1 MSSSINLGKSGSNG
15 SSLCRGLGVC
25 KKATQVFVGLFLVI
39 TCLFV
44 SDVCLGDDSS
54 GARYNVVAVGIEG
67 DVQTFNARTGEIVG
81 SFSTGN
87 SMVSPSARG
96 TNELPFIGFDGY
108 IWAYNEDGDVVYF
121 PRSVEDIVSESHVTC
136 LPVGED
142 GMMQGTE
149 GCGLLIGDKT
159 TSVYRVSMATGKGI
173 LLGQSRDIVGFD
185 DDQQAEPGIS
195 DDPSVKEE
203 FVLLQRNDYVVKAL
217 HTSSSTELWN
227 VTVATFQAITFRGP
241 RQELRK
247 SNDDPTCSSGG
258 PSMLVQLDG
267 DTTSGGKAVL
277 EHEFPHVLYD
287 KVNGQYIGAAH
298 PQTGHLLWSRD
309 MNSLV
314 TSLFG
319 VDKGNWV
326 NLHILPFDFSTNAA
340 ASEKTLAGF
349 EKKALSPYLSA
360 IASTESHCNVPHS
373 CPSNRQF
380 VNVTRLRHLESRNCQ
395 LMESF
400 TRQEQLWLPKPN
412 LDSNVSVNH
421 GQEQWLTWA
430 HVTILVLVFA
440 TLLSLTALLAYR
452 NGWRDAGTNSKK
464 SPEHDN
470 LADAAKKEI
479 LPPLPKMGFQRVES
493 APAISFESFSTSKN
507 SSMIPTLRSHISF
520 RQPRGPSSLIVSDFL
535 SPKGTSPISTTS
547 LSQVDICSDDGQQ
560 QDANSSNVSTGI
572 AGNEKKPHPAPKET
586 RYLSVS
592 TGEGKEEDVVL
603 LSTRRRYALEFLER
617 GRLGKGGFGAVY
629 KSVNRLD
636 GHDYAIKK
644 IYLSS
649 DVRNRRQ
656 LERVL
661 REVKILAFLDHPNIV
676 RYYQAWLEY
685 APENEDAKVA
695 GDDTPIG
702 GTTTPSQRRRGMSAP
717 GDIISIMDD
726 ENTCIS
732 FHSFRSEEE
741 SCSSSA
747 ISSSIP
753 GFTFERGTPSD
764 HDPSI
769 SGIEDASGQPIWRQV
784 AEGHPCTSRSSPSMR
799 QFSRKIDRQ
808 RRLRGKS
815 LAPIEDDLILFIQ
828 MQYCSEQT
836 LLSHLR
842 ERSGTVNIA
851 QVLHVVM
858 QICRGLKYVHSR
870 KLIHRDLK
878 PGNILLPEGNVK
890 IGDFGLSRY
899 VLDKELRGLVK
910 QQSIQQSLFKR
921 EGDGAKQLRTEAS
934 ISNDITNGVGT
945 YLYMAPEITSGGI
958 YDQKADIFSLGVIL
972 LEASC
977 VFQTV
982 MERVAVLTNARTC
995 SIPKDYVNP
1004 DMHDLLLGMLQ
1015 LNPLNRPTASDV
1027 VQRIEAM
1034 QGMHMVLHLGDQD
1047 SSGHDATSMVLRIEA
1062 MEKEGLLHELI
1073 EKVRASCAGTP
1084 SARLLQYG
1092 VRSTGGG
1099 SIIECHIGGTGCSD
1113 RDRIIQELSGLDNV
1127 NTVID
1132 VKTS

>member
-1 MSSSINLGKSGSNG
+1 MSSSINLGKSGSNR

-25 KKATQVFVGLFLVI
+25 KKATQVFVGLLLVI
-39 TCLFV
+39 ICLFV

-54 GARYNVVAVGIEG
+54 GARYKVVAVGIEG
-67 DVQTFNARTGEIVG
+67 DVQTFNAWTGEIVG

-87 SMVSPSARG
+87 SMVSPSIGG
-96 TNELPFIGFDGY
+96 TNELPIIGFDGY
-108 IWAYNEDGDVVYF
+108 LWAYNEDGDVMYF
-121 PRSVEDIVSESHVTC
+121 PPVADIVSESHVTC
-136 LPVGED
+136 LHVGGD
-142 GMMQGTE
+142 GMMQGTK

-159 TSVYRVSMATGKGI
+159 TSVYRVSMATGKGT
-173 LLGQSRDIVGFD
+173 LLGQSQGIVGFD
-185 DDQQAEPGIS
+185 DDQQADPGFS
-195 DDPSVKEE
+195 DAPSVKEE
-203 FVLLQRNDYVVKAL
+203 FVLLQRNDYVVRAL
-217 HTSSSTELWN
+217 HTSSSTELWS
-227 VTVATFQAITFRGP
+227 VAVATFQAITFSGP
-241 RQELRK
+241 TQELRK
-247 SNDDPTCSSGG
+247 CNDDSTCSSGG
-258 PSMLVQLDG
+258 PSVLVQPDG

-277 EHEFPHVLYD
+277 EHEFPHIIYD
-287 KVNGQYIGAAH
+287 GGYIGAAH
-298 PQTGHLLWSRD
+298 PLTGHILWSRD
-309 MNSLV
+309 VNSLV

-319 VDKGNWV
+319 VDKGNWA
-326 NLHILPFDFSTNAA
+326 NLHILPFNFSTNAA
-340 ASEKTLAGF
+340 ASENALSRF
-349 EKKALSPYLSA
+349 EKKVISPHWSA
-360 IASTESHCNVPHS
+360 ISSTESHRKVSHS
-373 CPSNRQF
+373 CPSLN
-380 VNVTRLRHLESRNCQ
+380 TARLRQLESRNHQ
-395 LMESF
+395 LMERC
-400 TRQEQLWLPKPN
+400 TGQEQLWLPKPN
-412 LDSNVSVNH
+412 LDSNVPVNH

-430 HVTILVLVFA
+430 HITILVLVFT

-452 NGWRDAGTNSKK
+452 NGWRDAGTKSKK
-464 SPEHDN
+464 SPKHDN
-470 LADAAKKEI
+470 LVDAVKKEI
-479 LPPLPKMGFQRVES
+479 LSPVPKKGFQRVES
-493 APAISFESFSTSKN
+493 APAISLESFFTSEKR
-507 SSMIPTLRSHISF
+507 SMHPTLRSHISF
-520 RQPRGPSSLIVSDFL
+520 RQPRGPSSFIVSDFL
-535 SPKGTSPISTTS
+535 SPEGTSPISTIPF
-547 LSQVDICSDDGQQ
+547 SQLDTCSDDGQQ
-560 QDANSSNVSTGI
+560 QDANSSTVSTGN
-572 AGNEKKPHPAPKET
+572 ANNEKKPHPAPKET

-592 TGEGKEEDVVL
+592 TGEGKEEHVVL
-603 LSTRRRYALEFLER
+603 LSTRGRYALEFLER

-649 DVRNRRQ
+649 DIRNRRQ

-685 APENEDAKVA
+685 APENEDDISVS
-695 GDDTPIG
+695 
-702 GTTTPSQRRRGMSAP
+702 GTTTPIQMRRSKSVP
-717 GDIISIMDD
+717 NDIISILDD
-726 ENTCIS
+726 DSTCGS
-732 FHSFRSEEE
+732 FHSIHSENE

-747 ISSSIP
+747 ISYSIP
-753 GFTFERGTPSD
+753 GFTFERGATSD
-764 HDPSI
+764 DELSM
-769 SGIEDASGQPIWRQV
+769 SGIEDDSGQTIWRQF

-799 QFSRKIDRQ
+799 QFSRKIDRK
-808 RRLRGKS
+808 RRLRGTM

-828 MQYCSEQT
+828 MQYCSEET

-842 ERSGTVNIA
+842 ERSGTVNVA
-851 QVLHVVM
+851 QVLHIVM

-910 QQSIQQSLFKR
+910 QQSIQHSLFKR
-921 EGDGAKQLRTEAS
+921 EGEGAKPHGTEVS
-934 ISNDITNGVGT
+934 IPNDITNGVGT

-977 VFQTV
+977 AFQTV

-995 SIPKDYVNP
+995 SIPKDYVHP
-1004 DMHDLLLGMLQ
+1004 DMHDLLLEMLQ

-1034 QGMHMVLHLGDQD
+1034 QGMHMVLHLGDQG
-1047 SSGHDATSMVLRIEA
+1047 SSGHDATSLVLRIEA
-1062 MEKEGLLHELI
+1062 MEKEGLLHELV

-1092 VRSTGGG
+1092 VRGTGGG
-1099 SIIECHIGGTGCSD
+1099 SIIEFHIGGTGCSD
-1113 RDRIIQELSGLDNV
+1113 SDRIIQELSGLDNV